1 MAKKTGNRG
10 MKRLRDEQQVRQRP
24 GVIFGTNDEQ
34 GALNGINEIVDNSI
48 DEAREGHGS
57 VINYTVERGEG
68 DINSA

>member
-34 GALNGINEIVDNSI
+34 GALNGINEIDRKSTRLNSSH
-48 DEAREGHGS
+48 RL
-57 VINYTVERGEG
+57 
-68 DINSA
+68 